1 MSVVRRYVAGPHG
14 QFHLRESGIGG
25 TPLVLLHQSPLSGA
39 MFDAVMPLL
48 GRAGF
53 HAVAVD
59 TPGYGQSTRPAHPV
73 GIAGYAEAIGAVLDA
88 MGWSKAHILGHHT
101 GASIAA
107 AFAARNPGHVERL
120 ILNGVALLSD
130 EERAHFAGFR
140 FAPLEPL
147 PDGAHLVA
155 AWNQRIAATPGWT
168 DLKAMHRYVVE
179 LLANPDGYHWGFTAA
194 FAHDLQAD
202 LRAIAAPTLVLT
214 NTGEDLYEAS
224 RRAVLL
230 RPDFAFAELEGGTHD
245 IVDEQP
251 EAWVSAIASFLRHS
265 RESGNPPPAPT
276 MRDGFPPSRE

>member
-1 MSVVRRYVAGPHG
+1 MSVVRRYAPGPHG
-14 QFHLRESGIGG
+14 QLHLRESGVGG
-25 TPLVLLHQSPLSGA
+25 LPLVLLHQSPLSGA

-48 GRAGF
+48 AEAGF

-88 MGWSKAHILGHHT
+88 MRWSRAHVLGHHT

-107 AFAARNPGHVERL
+107 AFAARNPERVERL

-179 LLANPDGYHWGFTAA
+179 LLANPDDYHGGFTAA
-194 FAHDLQAD
+194 FAHDLHAG
-202 LRAIAAPTLVLT
+202 LLAIRSPTLVLT

-230 RPDFAFAELEGGTHD
+230 RPDFAFAALEGGTHD
-245 IVDEQP
+245 VVDEQS
-251 EAWVSAIASFLRHS
+251 EAWVLAVSTFVRHS
-265 RESGNPPPAPT
+265 RGAY
-276 MRDGFPPSRE
+276 

>member
-1 MSVVRRYVAGPHG
+1 MSVVRRYAPGPHG
-14 QFHLRESGIGG
+14 QLHLRESGSGG
-25 TPLVLLHQSPLSGA
+25 VPLILLHQSPLSGA
-39 MFDAVMPLL
+39 MFDAVMPMLAE
-48 GRAGF
+48 AGF

-59 TPGYGQSTRPAHPV
+59 TPGYGQSTRPAQPV
-73 GIAGYAEAIGAVLDA
+73 GIAGYAEAVGALLDA
-88 MGWSKAHILGHHT
+88 MGWPKAHLLGHHT

-107 AFAARNPGHVERL
+107 SFAARRPERVERL

-147 PDGAHLVA
+147 PDGGHLVA

-179 LLANPDGYHWGFTAA
+179 MLANPDDYHGGFTAA
-194 FAHDLQAD
+194 FAHDLRVD
-202 LRAIAAPTLVLT
+202 LLAIRSPTLVLT

-224 RRAVLL
+224 KRAVLL
-230 RPDFAFAELEGGTHD
+230 RPDFAFAELKGGTHD

-251 EAWVSAIASFLRHS
+251 EAWAHAVVNWLR
-265 RESGNPPPAPT
+265 A
-276 MRDGFPPSRE
+276 

>member
-1 MSVVRRYVAGPHG
+1 MSVVRRYVSGPHG
-14 QFHLRESGIGG
+14 QLHLRESGVGG
-25 TPLVLLHQSPLSGA
+25 IPLVLLHQSPLSGA

-48 GRAGF
+48 AEAGF
-53 HAVAVD
+53 HAVALD
-59 TPGYGQSTRPAHPV
+59 TPGYGQSARPAQPV
-73 GIAGYAEAIGAVLDA
+73 GIAGYAEAVGAVLDA
-88 MGWSKAHILGHHT
+88 MHWRKAHLLGHHT

-107 AFAARNPGHVERL
+107 SFAARHPGRVERL

-130 EERAHFAGFR
+130 EERAHFSGFR

-155 AWNQRIAATPGWT
+155 AWNQRVAATPGWT

-179 LLANPDGYHWGFTAA
+179 MLANPDDYHWGFAAA
-194 FAHDLQAD
+194 FAHDLRAD
-202 LRAIAAPTLVLT
+202 LLAVGAPTLVLT

-224 RRAVLL
+224 RRTVLL
-230 RPDFAFAELEGGTHD
+230 RPVFAFAELEGGTHD

-251 EAWVSAIASFLRHS
+251 EAWALAVSTFLRHS